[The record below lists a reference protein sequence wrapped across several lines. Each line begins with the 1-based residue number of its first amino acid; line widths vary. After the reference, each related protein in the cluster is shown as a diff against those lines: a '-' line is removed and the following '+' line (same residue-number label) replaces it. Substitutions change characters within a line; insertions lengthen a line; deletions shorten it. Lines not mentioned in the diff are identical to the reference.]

1 MLVYFRNHPD
11 ILEKYQ
17 INVQFIQMSIVF
29 SVFNGGC
36 QFALLYM
43 EANSGKKPLLPFI
56 VMCFAGLAE
65 YVPLLDQVDTDSPQ
79 TFC

>member
-1 MLVYFRNHPD
+1 MLLYFKND
-11 ILEKYQ
+11 SDTLKKYQ
-17 INVQFIQMSIVF
+17 ISVEFIQMSMGF
-29 SVFNGGC
+29 SVVNGGC

-43 EANSGKKPLLPFI
+43 EAKSGKKPLLPFI

-65 YVPLLDQVDTDSPQ
+65 YVPLLDVVDTDAPE